1 MKKLGFITLLAMVVA
16 MVSAQAFAGF
26 IDPGNQN
33 HAVPEPST
41 LHLMGTAGAAAL
53 GALGF
58 YNIFKK

>member
-1 MKKLGFITLLAMVVA
+1 MKKLAFLSVLVTGIAMF
-16 MVSAQAFAGF
+16 SAQAFAGSA
-26 IDPGNQN
+26 PPPTS
-33 HAVPEPST
+33 VPEPST